1 MEPRILLR
9 THYQAHE
16 PAYLE
21 LVVTKC
27 TSATVSA
34 HKVTVVERLFRMIA
48 GKKGFNRAAAGYVV
62 DAAHNLGLLTDRYT
76 WAPTG
81 TLIALTSDLREYS
94 RADIEELDIGR
105 RLAHLRMFLDG
116 DGAALWYLMRE
127 LRQEGSITS
136 GSEDANRIATEMFLE
151 VYRQYFEL
159 SSSPSDRI
167 RLRGKIDQLRQ
178 HQYRGNTGRHKLLF
192 HVNMMHRLGWLDRP
206 DPGSLVYSLSGKGV
220 RAMRVFFEHVRTVAD
235 LERRLRDDE
244 AMTLSGR
251 LLAGASLRPEDRG
264 LEAFTTLLTGMYQK
278 VIDLGF
284 SIAPVALLIELV
296 QHHLFTRGIELSYK
310 NASEMLEGFRRMDPK
325 RVRYH
330 VDRKGRP
337 AYLLITP

>member
-27 TSATVSA
+27 TSATVSV
-34 HKVTVVERLFRMIA
+34 HKVTVVDRLFRMID
-48 GKKGFNRAAAGYVV
+48 GKKKFNRDAAGYVV
-62 DAAHNLGLLTDRYT
+62 DAAHHLGLLTDRYT

-81 TLIALTSDLREYS
+81 TLIALTSDLKEYS
-94 RADIEELDIGR
+94 RGGVEELDIGR
-105 RLAHLRMFLDG
+105 RLAHLRLFLDG

-127 LRQEGSITS
+127 LRDQGSITS
-136 GSEDANRIATEMFLE
+136 GGEGANRIANEMFPE

-167 RLRGKIDQLRQ
+167 RLRGKIGQLRQ
-178 HQYRGNTGRHKLLF
+178 RPYRGHTGKHKLLF

-206 DPGSLVYSLSGKGV
+206 DPVRRVYSLSGAGV
-220 RAMRVFFEHVRTVAD
+220 RAMRVFFEHVRTVGD
-235 LERRLRDDE
+235 LERRLRNDE
-244 AMTLSGR
+244 AMTFSGR
-251 LLAGASLRPEDRG
+251 LLAGAPLQPEDRG
-264 LEAFTTLLTGMYQK
+264 VEAFAALLTGMYQK

-284 SIAPVALLIELV
+284 SIAPVTLLIELV

-310 NASEMLEGFRRMDPK
+310 SASEMLEGFRAMDSK